1 MFSNLSLLSECV
13 DEVQTVIKI
22 QQNDLLPNSQPT
34 CGNYESA
41 FTVPKPLCRC
51 KKKIVDM

>member
-51 KKKIVDM
+51 KKK